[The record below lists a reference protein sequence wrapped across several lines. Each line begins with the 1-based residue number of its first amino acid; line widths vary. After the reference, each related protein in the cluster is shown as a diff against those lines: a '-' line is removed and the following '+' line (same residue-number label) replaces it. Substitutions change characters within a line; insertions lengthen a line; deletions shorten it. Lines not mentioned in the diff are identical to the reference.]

1 LEFRG
6 NVIDGKIEGLGEF
19 FDQDGN
25 LTQTST
31 WRNGEMVESNDNP

>member
-19 FDQDGN
+19 FDEYGN
-25 LTQTST
+25 LTMTRT
-31 WRNGEMVESNDNP
+31 FRNGELVEEN